1 MEKEGASHEKKRLF
15 YSNLVNDNLLDC
27 IVSKVNIIQ
36 IPPSVCFNLMLLEF

>member
-1 MEKEGASHEKKRLF
+1 MEEEGAFHEKKRLF

-36 IPPSVCFNLMLLEF
+36 ITPSVCFDLKLLVL